1 MATIDLGDGNIE
13 DRELV
18 EEMRSSYM
26 DYAMSVIVG
35 RALPDVRDGLKPV
48 HRRVLFTM
56 QDLGLQPNRPYVK
69 CARVVGDCMG
79 KYHPHGDSAIYDTLV
94 RLGQPFASR
103 YPLVDTQGNFG
114 NVDGDPAAAM
124 RYTECRLSPIAVEM
138 LRDLDEDVVDF
149 EPNYDEQNQM
159 PTVMPARFPNL
170 LANGS
175 AGIAVGMATNIPP
188 HNLREII
195 AGAIALI
202 DNPDVTTDELM
213 EHVKGPDFPTG
224 GVIMGLAGIRDAYE
238 TGRGRIRVRAVAH
251 IEPQKG
257 GHDAIIITELPY
269 QVRKGGDDGVL
280 AKIAELVHEK
290 VITGIRDIAD
300 QSDRNGMRIW
310 IELKRGEMAKV
321 VLNQLYKHTPLQ
333 TTFGANVVTLVG
345 GTPRTLGLKALLR
358 HYVDHQ
364 KEVITRRTKF
374 RLQRAQDR
382 LHILEGYL
390 IALDHLDRVIAVIR
404 GSADAD
410 AARETL
416 MSEFGLSEVQARAIL
431 DLRLRALTALQQDE
445 VRKEHGELVALVT
458 ELRSILADE
467 DRVYGIVKDELS
479 ELGRRFGDDRRTEI
493 VPAEGEL
500 DLEQL
505 IREEDMVIS
514 ITQTGYIKR
523 VAASTYRQQKRGGVG
538 VMGMDTKDDDWI
550 EHLLVASTHDYVLFF
565 TSVGKVYRLKVHELP
580 EGNRQGRG
588 RAVVN
593 LLPLREGERVRTV
606 IATRDFSEGMYLV
619 QATKAGIVKK
629 TLFKEYDTP
638 RKSDGIIAINIREGD
653 ELIGVRLTSGE
664 DDVLLTSRRGQT
676 VRFDENEARAM
687 GRATGGVIGMKLRKG
702 DEVIAIDVADDTAD
716 LLVITENGYGKRTRV
731 AEYPRKGR
739 GTMGVLTIRLVE
751 ARGAIVGALVVG
763 PRQEILII
771 SESGT
776 VQRTAVDGI
785 SQMGRATQGVIV
797 QRLRDGDRIS
807 AVAMVDASVEGDGD
821 GAEPLPLGGLS
832 DGAPTVT
839 PYVSADAAE
848 LADEQ
853 AAGPADDELADDEP
867 EADAVEDDAP
877 DDEDDL

>member
-1 MATIDLGDGNIE
+1 VASIDLGDGNIE
-13 DRELV
+13 ERELV

-79 KYHPHGDSAIYDTLV
+79 KYHPHGDQAIYDTLV
-94 RLGQPFASR
+94 RLGQTFSSR

-114 NVDGDPAAAM
+114 NIDGDPAAAM

-149 EPNYDEQNQM
+149 EPNYDEQNVM

-202 DNPDVTTDELM
+202 DDPEVTTEDLM
-213 EHVKGPDFPTG
+213 QHVKGPDFPTG
-224 GVIMGLAGIRDAYE
+224 GVIMGLSGIRDAYE

-310 IELKRGEMAKV
+310 IELKRGELAKV

-333 TTFGANVVTLVG
+333 TTFGANVVCLVG
-345 GTPRTLGLKALLR
+345 GTPRTLGLKPLLR

-364 KEVITRRTKF
+364 KEVITRRTKY
-374 RLQRAQDR
+374 RLRRAERR
-382 LHILEGYL
+382 LHTLEGFL
-390 IALDHLDRVIAVIR
+390 IALDNLDRVIAVIR
-404 GSADAD
+404 SSADAE
-410 AARETL
+410 AARGAL
-416 MSEFGLSEVQARAIL
+416 MSEFGLSEEQAQAIL
-431 DLRLRALTALQQDE
+431 DLRLRALTALQQEE
-445 VRKEHGELVALVT
+445 VRREHDELVALIG
-458 ELRSILADE
+458 ELRHILSDE
-467 DRVYGIVKDELS
+467 ARVYAIVKQELQ
-479 ELGRRFGDDRRTEI
+479 ELGDRFGDDRRTEI
-493 VPAEGEL
+493 LPAEGEL

-514 ITQTGYIKR
+514 ITQSGYIKR

-538 VMGMDTKDDDWI
+538 VMGMETKDDDWI

-565 TSVGKVYRLKVHELP
+565 TTVGKVYRLKVHELP

-593 LLPLREGERVRTV
+593 LLPLREGEYVRTV
-606 IATRDFSEGMYLV
+606 IATRDFTEGKFLL
-619 QATKAGIVKK
+619 QATKRGIVKK

-638 RKSDGIIAINIREGD
+638 RKADGIIAINIREGD

-664 DDVLLTSRRGQT
+664 DDVLVTSQRGQT
-676 VRFDENEARAM
+676 VRFDEGEARPM

-702 DEVIAIDVADDTAD
+702 DEVIALDVADDTAD

-751 ARGAIVGALVVG
+751 ARGAIVGALVVR
-763 PRQEILII
+763 PRIEILLIT
-771 SESGT
+771 ESGT

-797 QRLRDGDRIS
+797 QRLREGDRIS
-807 AVAMVDASVEGDGD
+807 AVAMVDASVEVDGLEH
-821 GAEPLPLGGLS
+821 EPLPIES
-832 DGAPTVT
+832 ADGALP
-839 PYVSADAAE
+839 AAE
-848 LADEQ
+848 VDALPDADEI
-853 AAGPADDELADDEP
+853 AGEDVLDGGDEDELG
-867 EADAVEDDAP
+867 
-877 DDEDDL
+877 

>member
-1 MATIDLGDGNIE
+1 VATIDLGDGNIE

-94 RLGQPFASR
+94 RLGQTFASR

-114 NVDGDPAAAM
+114 NIDGDPAAAM

-202 DNPDVTTDELM
+202 DDPLITTDGLM

-238 TGRGRIRVRAVAH
+238 HGRGRIRVRAVAH

-382 LHILEGYL
+382 LHVLEGYL
-390 IALDHLDRVIAVIR
+390 IALDNLDRVIAVIR
-404 GSADAD
+404 GSADSD
-410 AARETL
+410 AAREAL
-416 MSEFGLSEVQARAIL
+416 MSEFGLSELQARAIL

-467 DRVYGIVKDELS
+467 DRVYGIVKEELS

-606 IATRDFSEGMYLV
+606 IATRDFGEGLYLV
-619 QATKAGIVKK
+619 QATKGGIVKK

-664 DDVLLTSRRGQT
+664 DDVLLTSRKGQT

-702 DEVIAIDVADDTAD
+702 DEVIAVDVADDTAD

-731 AEYPRKGR
+731 SEYPRKGR

-763 PRQEILII
+763 PRQEILLIT
-771 SESGT
+771 ESGT

-785 SQMGRATQGVIV
+785 SQMSRATQGVIV
-797 QRLRDGDRIS
+797 QRLREGDRIS
-807 AVAMVDASVEGDGD
+807 AVAMVDTSVEVDAPEGD
-821 GAEPLPLGGLS
+821 PLPLEPL
-832 DGAPTVT
+832 DGAVPAADVTVI
-839 PYVSADAAE
+839 PDVVDA
-848 LADEQ
+848 LVD
-853 AAGPADDELADDEP
+853 GD
-867 EADAVEDDAP
+867 EADADEIAEDDAA
-877 DDEDDL
+877 DEEADY

>member
-1 MATIDLGDGNIE
+1 VATIDLGDGNIE

-94 RLGQPFASR
+94 RLGQTFASR

-114 NVDGDPAAAM
+114 NIDGDPAAAM

-202 DNPDVTTDELM
+202 DNPQITTDELM

-238 TGRGRIRVRAVAH
+238 HGRGRIRVRAVAH

-382 LHILEGYL
+382 LHVLEGYL
-390 IALDHLDRVIAVIR
+390 IALDNLDRVIAVIR
-404 GSADAD
+404 GSADGD
-410 AARETL
+410 AARESL
-416 MSEFGLSEVQARAIL
+416 MSEFGLSELQARAIL

-467 DRVYGIVKDELS
+467 ARVYAIVKDELS

-606 IATRDFSEGMYLV
+606 IATRDFSEGLYLV
-619 QATKAGIVKK
+619 QATKGGIVKK

-664 DDVLLTSRRGQT
+664 DDVLLTSRKGQT

-731 AEYPRKGR
+731 SEYPRKGR

-751 ARGAIVGALVVG
+751 ARGAIVGAIVVR
-763 PRQEILII
+763 PRQEILVI

-785 SQMGRATQGVIV
+785 SQMSRATQGVIV
-797 QRLRDGDRIS
+797 QRLREGDRIS
-807 AVAMVDASVEGDGD
+807 AVAMVDTSVEVDGPE
-821 GAEPLPLGGLS
+821 GEPLPLEPL
-832 DGAPTVT
+832 DGAVPAADVTVI
-839 PYVSADAAE
+839 PDVVDA
-848 LADEQ
+848 LA
-853 AAGPADDELADDEP
+853 
-867 EADAVEDDAP
+867 EDDADADELDQ
-877 DDEDDL
+877 DDDADEEAEY

>member
-1 MATIDLGDGNIE
+1 
-13 DRELV
+13 
-18 EEMRSSYM
+18 
-26 DYAMSVIVG
+26 
-35 RALPDVRDGLKPV
+35 
-48 HRRVLFTM
+48 
-56 QDLGLQPNRPYVK
+56 
-69 CARVVGDCMG
+69 
-79 KYHPHGDSAIYDTLV
+79 
-94 RLGQPFASR
+94 
-103 YPLVDTQGNFG
+103 
-114 NVDGDPAAAM
+114 
-124 RYTECRLSPIAVEM
+124 
-138 LRDLDEDVVDF
+138 
-149 EPNYDEQNQM
+149 
-159 PTVMPARFPNL
+159 
-170 LANGS
+170 
-175 AGIAVGMATNIPP
+175 
-188 HNLREII
+188 
-195 AGAIALI
+195 
-202 DNPDVTTDELM
+202 
-213 EHVKGPDFPTG
+213 
-224 GVIMGLAGIRDAYE
+224 
-238 TGRGRIRVRAVAH
+238 
-251 IEPQKG
+251 
-257 GHDAIIITELPY
+257 
-269 QVRKGGDDGVL
+269 
-280 AKIAELVHEK
+280 
-290 VITGIRDIAD
+290 
-300 QSDRNGMRIW
+300 
-310 IELKRGEMAKV
+310 
-321 VLNQLYKHTPLQ
+321 
-333 TTFGANVVTLVG
+333 
-345 GTPRTLGLKALLR
+345 
-358 HYVDHQ
+358 VDHQ

-382 LHILEGYL
+382 LHVLEGYL
-390 IALDHLDRVIAVIR
+390 IALDNLDRVIAVIR
-404 GSADAD
+404 GSADGD
-410 AARETL
+410 AARESL
-416 MSEFGLSEVQARAIL
+416 MSEFGLSELQARAIL

-467 DRVYGIVKDELS
+467 ARVYAIVKDELS

-606 IATRDFSEGMYLV
+606 IATRDFSEGLYLV
-619 QATKAGIVKK
+619 QATKGGIVKK

-664 DDVLLTSRRGQT
+664 DDVLLTSRKGQT

-731 AEYPRKGR
+731 SEYPRKGR

-751 ARGAIVGALVVG
+751 ARGAIVGAIVVR
-763 PRQEILII
+763 PRQEILVI

-785 SQMGRATQGVIV
+785 SQMSRATQGVIV
-797 QRLRDGDRIS
+797 QRLREGDRIS
-807 AVAMVDASVEGDGD
+807 AVAMVDTSVEVDGPE
-821 GAEPLPLGGLS
+821 GEPLPLEPL
-832 DGAPTVT
+832 DGAVPAADVTVI
-839 PYVSADAAE
+839 PDVVDA
-848 LADEQ
+848 LA
-853 AAGPADDELADDEP
+853 
-867 EADAVEDDAP
+867 EDDADADELDQ
-877 DDEDDL
+877 DDDADEEAEY

>member
-1 MATIDLGDGNIE
+1 
-13 DRELV
+13 
-18 EEMRSSYM
+18 
-26 DYAMSVIVG
+26 
-35 RALPDVRDGLKPV
+35 
-48 HRRVLFTM
+48 
-56 QDLGLQPNRPYVK
+56 
-69 CARVVGDCMG
+69 MG

-114 NVDGDPAAAM
+114 NIDGDPAAAM

-374 RLQRAQDR
+374 RLERANQR

-410 AARETL
+410 VARETL

-458 ELRSILADE
+458 ELRAILADE
-467 DRVYGIVKDELS
+467 ERVYGIVKEELS

-593 LLPLREGERVRTV
+593 LLPLREGEHVRTV
-606 IATRDFSEGMYLV
+606 IATRDFGEGMYLM

-716 LLVITENGYGKRTRV
+716 LLVVTENGYGKRTRV

-763 PRQEILII
+763 PRQEILVIT
-771 SESGT
+771 ESGT

-797 QRLRDGDRIS
+797 QRLRESDRIS
-807 AVAMVDASVEGDGD
+807 AVAMVDASVEVDGPEGDSLPLEALD
-821 GAEPLPLGGLS
+821 GAGATTTAGAIPDAGG
-832 DGAPTVT
+832 DIA
-839 PYVSADAAE
+839 
-848 LADEQ
+848 
-853 AAGPADDELADDEP
+853 
-867 EADAVEDDAP
+867 EDDVDGVEGEGP
-877 DDEDDL
+877 DDEDDA

>member
-1 MATIDLGDGNIE
+1 VATIDLGDGNIE

-94 RLGQPFASR
+94 RLGQTFASR

-114 NVDGDPAAAM
+114 NIDGDPAAAM

-202 DNPDVTTDELM
+202 DNPQITTDELM

-238 TGRGRIRVRAVAH
+238 HGRGRIRVRAVAH

-382 LHILEGYL
+382 LHVLEGYL
-390 IALDHLDRVIAVIR
+390 IALDNLDRVIAVIR
-404 GSADAD
+404 GSADGD
-410 AARETL
+410 AARESL
-416 MSEFGLSEVQARAIL
+416 MSEFGLSELQARAIL

-467 DRVYGIVKDELS
+467 ARVYAIVKDELS

-606 IATRDFSEGMYLV
+606 IATRDFSEGLYLV
-619 QATKAGIVKK
+619 QATKGGIVKK

-664 DDVLLTSRRGQT
+664 DDVLLTSRKGQT

-731 AEYPRKGR
+731 SEYPRKGR

-751 ARGAIVGALVVG
+751 ARGAIVGAIVVR
-763 PRQEILII
+763 PRQEILVI

-785 SQMGRATQGVIV
+785 SQMSRATQGVIV
-797 QRLRDGDRIS
+797 QRLREGDRIS
-807 AVAMVDASVEGDGD
+807 AVAMVDTSVEVDGPE
-821 GAEPLPLGGLS
+821 GEPLPLEPL
-832 DGAPTVT
+832 DGAVPAADVTVI
-839 PYVSADAAE
+839 PDVVDA
-848 LADEQ
+848 LA
-853 AAGPADDELADDEP
+853 
-867 EADAVEDDAP
+867 EDDADADELEQ
-877 DDEDDL
+877 DDDADEEAEY

>member
-94 RLGQPFASR
+94 RLGQTFASR

-114 NVDGDPAAAM
+114 NIDGDPAAAM

-202 DNPDVTTDELM
+202 DNPQITTDELM

-238 TGRGRIRVRAVAH
+238 HGRGRIRVRAVAH

-382 LHILEGYL
+382 LHVLEGYL
-390 IALDHLDRVIAVIR
+390 IALDNLDRVIAVIR
-404 GSADAD
+404 GSADGD
-410 AARETL
+410 AARESL
-416 MSEFGLSEVQARAIL
+416 MSEFGLSELQARAIL

-467 DRVYGIVKDELS
+467 ARVYAIVKDELS

-606 IATRDFSEGMYLV
+606 IATRDFSEGLYLV
-619 QATKAGIVKK
+619 QATKGGIVKK

-664 DDVLLTSRRGQT
+664 DDVLLTSRKGQT

-731 AEYPRKGR
+731 SEYPRKGR

-751 ARGAIVGALVVG
+751 ARGAIVGAIVVR
-763 PRQEILII
+763 PRQEILVI

-785 SQMGRATQGVIV
+785 SQMSRATQGVIV
-797 QRLRDGDRIS
+797 QRLREGDRIS
-807 AVAMVDASVEGDGD
+807 AVAMVDTSVEVDGPE
-821 GAEPLPLGGLS
+821 GEPLPLEPL
-832 DGAPTVT
+832 DGAVPAADVTVI
-839 PYVSADAAE
+839 PDVVDA
-848 LADEQ
+848 LA
-853 AAGPADDELADDEP
+853 
-867 EADAVEDDAP
+867 EDDADADELDQ
-877 DDEDDL
+877 DDDADEEAEY

>member
-114 NVDGDPAAAM
+114 NIDGDPAAAM

-213 EHVKGPDFPTG
+213 AHVKGPDFPTG

-374 RLQRAQDR
+374 RLERANQR
-382 LHILEGYL
+382 LHVLEGYL

-410 AARETL
+410 VARETL
-416 MSEFGLSEVQARAIL
+416 MTEFGLSEVQARAIL

-467 DRVYGIVKDELS
+467 ARVYGIVKDELS

-493 VPAEGEL
+493 LPAEGEL

-606 IATRDFSEGMYLV
+606 IATRDFGEGMYLM
-619 QATKAGIVKK
+619 QATKGGIVKK

-676 VRFDENEARAM
+676 VRFDENEARPM

-763 PRQEILII
+763 PRQEILVIT
-771 SESGT
+771 ESGT

-785 SQMGRATQGVIV
+785 SQMSRATQGVIV

-807 AVAMVDASVEGDGD
+807 AVAMVDASVEVDGPD
-821 GAEPLPLGGLS
+821 GEPLPLEPLDGAASS
-832 DGAPTVT
+832 DGAAP
-839 PYVSADAAE
+839 SA
-848 LADEQ
+848 
-853 AAGPADDELADDEP
+853 EP
-867 EADAVEDDAP
+867 EASAEAGATD
-877 DDEDDL
+877 DDEDVAEGVPDEEADY

>member
-1 MATIDLGDGNIE
+1 MASIDLGDGNIE

-94 RLGQPFASR
+94 RLGQKFASR

-114 NVDGDPAAAM
+114 NIDGDPAAAM

-138 LRDLDEDVVDF
+138 SRDLDEDVVDF
-149 EPNYDEQNQM
+149 EPELRRAEPDADGHAGALPEPACERLGRHRRRHGDQHPAAQ
-159 PTVMPARFPNL
+159 PARDHRRRHRADRQP
-170 LANGS
+170 
-175 AGIAVGMATNIPP
+175 AGHDRRADGDI
-188 HNLREII
+188 
-195 AGAIALI
+195 
-202 DNPDVTTDELM
+202 
-213 EHVKGPDFPTG
+213 KGPDFPTG

-257 GHDAIIITELPY
+257 GHEAIIITELPY

-333 TTFGANVVTLVG
+333 TTFGANVVCLVG

-364 KEVITRRTKF
+364 KEVITRRTKY
-374 RLQRAQDR
+374 RLERAQDR
-382 LHILEGYL
+382 LHVLEGYL
-390 IALDHLDRVIAVIR
+390 IALDNLDRVIAVIR
-404 GSADAD
+404 GSADAEV
-410 AARETL
+410 ARETL
-416 MSEFGLSEVQARAIL
+416 MSEFGLSELQARAIL

-445 VRKEHGELVALVT
+445 VRREHGELVALVT

-467 DRVYGIVKDELS
+467 ARVYGIVKDELT

-619 QATKAGIVKK
+619 QATKGGIVKK

-664 DDVLLTSRRGQT
+664 DDILLTSRRGQT

-702 DEVIAIDVADDTAD
+702 DEVIAIDKADDTAD

-763 PRQEILII
+763 PRQEILVIT
-771 SESGT
+771 ESGT
-776 VQRTAVDGI
+776 VQRTSVDGI

-797 QRLRDGDRIS
+797 QRLREGDRIS
-807 AVAMVDASVEGDGD
+807 AVAMVDASVESDGIEN
-821 GAEPLPLGGLS
+821 EPLPL
-832 DGAPTVT
+832 DGAT
-839 PYVSADAAE
+839 PLAAVDE
-848 LADEQ
+848 LPVIDGELEDDI
-853 AAGPADDELADDEP
+853 ADDDVAEEVL
-867 EADAVEDDAP
+867 
-877 DDEDDL
+877 DDEDEL

>member
-94 RLGQPFASR
+94 RLGQTFASR

-114 NVDGDPAAAM
+114 NIDGDPAAAM

-202 DNPDVTTDELM
+202 DNPQITTDELM

-238 TGRGRIRVRAVAH
+238 HGRGRIRVRAVAH

-257 GHDAIIITELPY
+257 GHDAIIITALPY

-382 LHILEGYL
+382 LHVLEGYL
-390 IALDHLDRVIAVIR
+390 IALDNLDRVIAVIR
-404 GSADAD
+404 GSADGD
-410 AARETL
+410 AARESL
-416 MSEFGLSEVQARAIL
+416 MSEFGLSELQARAIL

-467 DRVYGIVKDELS
+467 ARVYAIVKDELS

-606 IATRDFSEGMYLV
+606 IATRDFSEGLYLV
-619 QATKAGIVKK
+619 QATKGGIVKK

-664 DDVLLTSRRGQT
+664 DDVLLTSRKGQT

-731 AEYPRKGR
+731 SEYPRKGR

-751 ARGAIVGALVVG
+751 ARGAIVGAIVVR
-763 PRQEILII
+763 PRQEILVI

-785 SQMGRATQGVIV
+785 SQMSRATQGVIV
-797 QRLRDGDRIS
+797 QRLREGDRIS
-807 AVAMVDASVEGDGD
+807 AVAMVDTSVEVDGPE
-821 GAEPLPLGGLS
+821 GEPLPLEPL
-832 DGAPTVT
+832 DGAVPAADVTVI
-839 PYVSADAAE
+839 PDVVDA
-848 LADEQ
+848 LA
-853 AAGPADDELADDEP
+853 
-867 EADAVEDDAP
+867 EDDADADELDQ
-877 DDEDDL
+877 DDDADEEAEY

>member
-1 MATIDLGDGNIE
+1 VASIDLGDGNIE

-94 RLGQPFASR
+94 RLGQKFASR

-114 NVDGDPAAAM
+114 NIDGDPAAAM

-149 EPNYDEQNQM
+149 EPNYDEQNVM

-202 DNPDVTTDELM
+202 DDPEITTEGLM
-213 EHVKGPDFPTG
+213 EYVKGPDFPTG
-224 GVIMGLAGIRDAYE
+224 ALIMGLSGIRDAYE

-310 IELKRGEMAKV
+310 IELKRGELAKV

-374 RLQRAQDR
+374 RLERAQRR
-382 LHILEGYL
+382 LHVLEGYL
-390 IALDHLDRVIAVIR
+390 IALDNLDRVIAIIR
-404 GSADAD
+404 NSADAD
-410 AARETL
+410 NARESL
-416 MSEFGLSEVQARAIL
+416 MMEFGLSEEQSRAIL
-431 DLRLRALTALQQDE
+431 DLRLRALTALQQGE
-445 VRKEHGELVALVT
+445 VRREHGELVALVE

-467 DRVYGIVKDELS
+467 ARVYAIVKDELT
-479 ELGRRFGDDRRTEI
+479 ELGTRFGDDRRTEI

-550 EHLLVASTHDYVLFF
+550 EHLLVASTHDFVLFF

-593 LLPLREGERVRTV
+593 LLPLREGEHVRTV
-606 IATRDFSEGMYLV
+606 IATRDFTEGMYLV
-619 QATKAGIVKK
+619 QATKGGIVKK

-664 DDVLLTSRRGQT
+664 DDVLLTSRKGQT

-702 DEVIAIDVADDTAD
+702 DEVIAIDVADDEAD
-716 LLVITENGYGKRTRV
+716 LLVVTENGYGKRTRV

-751 ARGAIVGALVVG
+751 ARGAIVRALVVG
-763 PRQEILII
+763 PRQEILVIT
-771 SESGT
+771 ESGT

-785 SQMGRATQGVIV
+785 SQMSRATQGVIV

-807 AVAMVDASVEGDGD
+807 AVAMVDSANVEGADD
-821 GAEPLPLGGLS
+821 EAEPLPLAGLS
-832 DGAPTVT
+832 DVAPTIT

-848 LADEQ
+848 AAADDAAEDAEDADIADEP
-853 AAGPADDELADDEP
+853 AGDDEP
-867 EADAVEDDAP
+867 DY
-877 DDEDDL
+877 